1 MAELATLV
9 KDFNEKLKEILAEG
23 IGQKLPQENGSEI
36 LDELALQVNDLLE
49 GTEEFH
55 SSSME
60 LALGL
65 GEIHQLLLEVRSGN
79 FLVKASDELLASS
92 NEVIAGLGSAF
103 NDTVAE
109 FRDQVETIQR
119 QQYAIQEL
127 STPILEVWDGVLA
140 LPVIGV
146 VDTRRSVEI
155 MERLLSSIVTTKAR
169 FVIIDITGVEVVD
182 TRTADQFIKVIKA
195 AELLGARCVLTG
207 IQPSVAQTLV
217 EIGVDLSSIITLRNL
232 HAGLQEC
239 LQQIEALDGDLALLH
254 GDAPLRGG
262 RQFNE

>member
-1 MAELATLV
+1 MADLAASL
-9 KDFNEKLKEILAEG
+9 KALNDKLKEIVAAGTGQQLA
-23 IGQKLPQENGSEI
+23 KDNGDPV
-36 LDELALQVNDLLE
+36 LDELVLQINDLLA
-49 GTEEFH
+49 GMDEFH
-55 SSSME
+55 TSSMD

-65 GEIHQLLLEVRSGN
+65 GEIHMLLQEVRTGN
-79 FLVKASDELLASS
+79 FLVKASEELLSS
-92 NEVIAGLGSAF
+92 PNEVIAGLGSAF

-109 FRDQVETIQR
+109 FREQVETIQR

-155 MERLLSSIVTTKAR
+155 MERLLAAIVNKRAR

-195 AELLGARCVLTG
+195 AELLGAKCVLTG

-217 EIGVDLSSIITLRNL
+217 EIGVDLSSITTLRNL

-239 LQQIEALDGDLALLH
+239 LQQLEELEADFAGLH
-254 GDAPLRGG
+254 GEAALRGG